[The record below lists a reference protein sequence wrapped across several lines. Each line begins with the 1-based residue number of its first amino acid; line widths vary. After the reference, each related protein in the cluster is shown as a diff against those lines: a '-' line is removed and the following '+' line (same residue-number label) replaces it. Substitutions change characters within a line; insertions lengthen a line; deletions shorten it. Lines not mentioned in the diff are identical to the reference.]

1 MDSIRYDVIVIV
13 HPWIDLHVLLVRL
26 RRSDLFLLFPLLLE
40 IVHVV
45 PLDETLLFL
54 EAVTSLGT
62 GTRHAALDAR
72 ILLVRLGMRAAALLI
87 WRIHVEPGFLLNVA
101 VVETLLLN
109 FVVIIYV
116 MTISFDV
123 FSQGRRIGVPL
134 RTSRYLAAVRLVHG
148 MGPGVLEPVRGI
160 RIGFVATLDGT
171 DVGTLAG
178 MRTRVDLQVLGSAEA
193 LIALE
198 AMVRL
203 LVRMRAYVD

>member
-1 MDSIRYDVIVIV
+1 
-13 HPWIDLHVLLVRL
+13 
-26 RRSDLFLLFPLLLE
+26 
-40 IVHVV
+40 
-45 PLDETLLFL
+45 
-54 EAVTSLGT
+54 
-62 GTRHAALDAR
+62 
-72 ILLVRLGMRAAALLI
+72 MRAATLLI
-87 WRIHVEPGFLLNVA
+87 WRVHVEPGFLLNVA

-134 RTSRYLAAVRLVHG
+134 RASRHLAAVRLVHG

-160 RIGFVATLDGT
+160 RIGLVATLDGT
-171 DVGTLAG
+171 DVGTLAS
-178 MRTRVDLQVLGSAEA
+178 MRTCVDLQVLRSAEA

-203 LVRMRAYVD
+203 LVRMRAYVDQHLVPAKGRHERWSKMQK